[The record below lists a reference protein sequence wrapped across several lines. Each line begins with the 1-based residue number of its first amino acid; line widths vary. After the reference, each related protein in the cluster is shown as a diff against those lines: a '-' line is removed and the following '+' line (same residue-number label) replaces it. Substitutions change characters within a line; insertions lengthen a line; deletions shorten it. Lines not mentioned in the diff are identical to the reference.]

1 MVSYISTGITYSD
14 LQNEI
19 REICKFQRDRS
30 FTIKFIDD
38 EGKKLESI
46 L

>member
-1 MVSYISTGITYSD
+1 MVSYISNDITYSE

-19 REICKFQRDRS
+19 REICKFPRDRL

-38 EGKKLESI
+38 EGM
-46 L
+46 